1 MKLPPDLRQKEE
13 KRNMEEEEEEWR
25 RWKSSIVL
33 SLAPLVQLLSF
44 DYYYWD
50 MNFFF
55 MYIGN
60 IIFSRYYFSC
70 HKMGVSLRRREATF
84 VGREGFQVTIY

>member
-13 KRNMEEEEEEWR
+13 KRNMEEEEKEWR

-70 HKMGVSLRRREATF
+70 HKMGGSEF
-84 VGREGFQVTIY
+84 EGKGGKLIL